1 MIKRTVAALALLLL
15 IAGAIFF
22 SRSDLNRIYLPTAT
36 GLTAKQVCSLH
47 FVSGFTHERARAL
60 YINPLGGDFAR
71 LIRSRVDRPDREV
84 RANILGLYRQ
94 RAVYREGVGCSLVH
108 DGRDFDREL
117 ALPPAREHQPLPLDA
132 DHRDAH
138 FDTPALH
145 AALEANFA
153 EPEGG
158 GRNTLAIVVLHE
170 GRLVAERY
178 ADGVTPG
185 TPLHGWSMAKSLTAT
200 LAGAMVK
207 RGEIDLAEPG
217 VVNAPGRED
226 ITLEHLLNMTAGL
239 DMTETGDGWDPN
251 SEMLFTRS
259 DMAEW
264 AAGRE
269 RLHPPGEHWS
279 YMSGN
284 TILAMRAMQDR
295 LGETLERQLAGV
307 RERVFEPL
315 GMYSTILETDE
326 AGTLQGSSYMY
337 ASAHDWARL
346 GQLYLDGGMVGETR
360 VLPADWN
367 EVVTEPAPGSGGGYG
382 LGFWLG
388 RPFADALADFYYMS
402 GFQAQFGFIYPTQDL
417 VMVRFGASNFANPGT
432 FTLAADIAAALLP
445 EPDTGDA
452 GEPRGREASP
462 ETYPPAE
469 SSEQI
474 R

>member
-47 FVSGFTHERARAL
+47 FVSGLTHERARAL
-60 YINPLGGDFAR
+60 YIDPLGGDFAR

-108 DGRDFDREL
+108 DGREFDREL
-117 ALPPAREHQPLPLDA
+117 ALPPARKHQPLPLDA

-178 ADGVTPG
+178 ADGITPG

-226 ITLEHLLNMTAGL
+226 IALEHLLHMTAGL

-269 RLHPPGEHWS
+269 R
-279 YMSGN
+279 
-284 TILAMRAMQDR
+284 
-295 LGETLERQLAGV
+295 
-307 RERVFEPL
+307 VFEPL
-315 GMYSTILETDE
+315 GMYSAILETDE

-337 ASAHDWARL
+337 ASPHDWARL

-388 RPFADALADFYYMS
+388 HPFADALADFYYMS

-452 GEPRGREASP
+452 GEPRAREASP